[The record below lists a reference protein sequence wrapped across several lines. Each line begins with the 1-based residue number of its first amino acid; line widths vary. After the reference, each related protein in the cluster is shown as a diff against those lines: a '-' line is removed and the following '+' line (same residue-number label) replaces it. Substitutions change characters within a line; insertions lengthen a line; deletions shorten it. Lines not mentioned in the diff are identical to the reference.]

1 MCCQWKSRQPI
12 SSYIDGHSI
21 SWQNCNM
28 LIYYLKNLGDCKHIC
43 VCVRA
48 RAPIKATII
57 EKGKKKSATN
67 AIKNSKSE
75 KLNEYYHQMLKCSY
89 KNYNIM
95 LLEKTK
101 WIAKLKPQNIHNP
114 AGPHMPEKDSYF
126 TAFSDWKSL
135 ACDRTDFRDWEAHAY
150 KQMLPLS

>member
-1 MCCQWKSRQPI
+1 MKIQTTHQF
-12 SSYIDGHSI
+12 
-21 SWQNCNM
+21 
-28 LIYYLKNLGDCKHIC
+28 IYWWAFNQLTKLQHVNILSEEPWWLQTYMC
-43 VCVRA
+43 VCA
-48 RAPIKATII
+48 RACAYQSHHYRKR
-57 EKGKKKSATN
+57 KKKSATN

-135 ACDRTDFRDWEAHAY
+135 ACDRTDFRDWEAHGY